1 MGNNDEL
8 LAEIAR
14 LQAAIQQKKQRSR
27 PWWAMRGPKGGTY
40 HPHATGSTHYG
51 PRVRT
56 VKPVHFP
63 LASRNRTWV
72 NPTAMGSS
80 LGGSSATAFRTANI
94 KQTTTSPRGV
104 KSEETSPSTTSL
116 AGSQGSSTCSDTPSH
131 PIVNGGGDSVQKGY
145 VRCGNKLVRVGAPAI
160 ARPTLSR
167 TFVKPRLNT
176 MTPRWSSKPL
186 LPRRARKITVGNSAF
201 WVNRTGYTLVR
212 QQTPAKPRTESTTPK
227 GYTKAGQRSLVRSA
241 LVSPTASS
249 TPKKKTRR
257 YCTFYNRFGRCSA
270 GDRCPFIHDPTRVAL
285 CSRFLRG
292 RCKEGNKCPFS
303 HELKPEQLPLCSHFQ
318 RGACHNPDCPYIHI
332 KVSADAP
339 VCRFFVDD
347 GFCPHG
353 RECPKRH
360 VYECPEF
367 SETGRC
373 TRPNCRLPHYC
384 RTTVG
389 RKRSPRLFSREK
401 LAKPAEVTKR
411 KRPLRMSR
419 NLTLKV
425 TQPPRP
431 QPRYMESAAQE
442 KSTSVVPRTSSSTT
456 RRLTATSTMDQP
468 KKPEEGLFRK
478 NYDFIS
484 LDDDDEDE

>member
-40 HPHATGSTHYG
+40 HPHATGSTHYR
-51 PRVRT
+51 PPVRT
-56 VKPVHFP
+56 AKPVHFP

-80 LGGSSATAFRTANI
+80 LGGSSATAFRTANT

-104 KSEETSPSTTSL
+104 KSEGTLPSTTSL
-116 AGSQGSSTCSDTPSH
+116 VGSQGSSIYSDTPSSC

-145 VRCGNKLVRVGAPAI
+145 VRCGNKL
-160 ARPTLSR
+160 
-167 TFVKPRLNT
+167 
-176 MTPRWSSKPL
+176 PL

-201 WVNRTGYTLVR
+201 WVNRTGYTLIR
-212 QQTPAKPRTESTTPK
+212 QQTPAKPRIVSTTPK

-241 LVSPTASS
+241 LVSPTTSS

-292 RCKEGNKCPFS
+292 RCTEGNKCPFS

-318 RGACHNPDCPYIHI
+318 RGACHNPECPYIHI

-373 TRPNCRLPHYC
+373 TRPNCRLPHHC

-389 RKRSPRLFSREK
+389 RKRSPCLLSREK

-442 KSTSVVPRTSSSTT
+442 KSTSVVPRTSSGTT
-456 RRLTATSTMDQP
+456 HRLTATSTMDQS

-484 LDDDDEDE
+484 LDDDDEEE